1 MVANSSNVEAFQDF
15 LKIEKNASPL
25 TVKHYIDDVN
35 QFLVFLDHEVI
46 HEFEQ
51 VTHTTIRVF
60 LTELYKQN
68 LSRRSVSRKL
78 SSLRT
83 FYNFLEHEGIV
94 THNPFQQV
102 TMPKS
107 QKKLPEFFYEEELVK
122 LFEVEDLRTP
132 IGQRNQAILEV
143 FYATGIRVSELVK
156 IQKNDIDFSINTI
169 LIHGKGNK
177 ERYVPFGSFA
187 QHALETFLNE
197 GRQELLKKSNDAT
210 DKVFLNNRGKPITER
225 GVRYVLNE
233 MIKRASLTST
243 IHPHKLRHTFAT
255 HLLNEGADL
264 RTVQEMLGHESL
276 SSTQV
281 YTHVTK
287 DYLQKVYKNAH
298 PRS

>member
-1 MVANSSNVEAFQDF
+1 MDDSLINAFEDF
-15 LKIEKNASPL
+15 LKVEKNASPL
-25 TVKHYIDDVN
+25 TIKSYTDDIN
-35 QFLVFLDHEVI
+35 QFYTFLSKEAIQHLED
-46 HEFEQ
+46 
-51 VTHTTIRVF
+51 VTHTIIRIY
-60 LTELYKQN
+60 LTDLYNRQ

-78 SSLRT
+78 SSLRS
-83 FYNFLEHEGIV
+83 YYHYLEQEGV
-94 THNPFQQV
+94 VSHNPFKQV
-102 TMPKS
+102 TMPKA
-107 QKKLPEFFYEEELVK
+107 QKHLPEFFYEEELVK

-132 IGQRNQAILEV
+132 LGQRNQALLEL
-143 FYATGIRVSELVK
+143 FYATGVRVGEIVK
-156 IQKNDIDFSINTI
+156 IHKNDIDFHISTI

-187 QHALETFLNE
+187 EHALKTYLRE
-197 GRQELLKKSNDAT
+197 GREQLLSNSNEDYNS
-210 DKVFLNNRGKPITER
+210 VFLNNRGQPLSGR
-225 GVRYVLNE
+225 GVRYILNK
-233 MIKRASLTST
+233 MIERASLTST

-287 DYLQKVYKNAH
+287 DYLQNVYKNAH